1 MQPINKGII
10 DLLESY
16 VEARPDEV
24 CLYSETEGYTTVE
37 LHKKVQAV
45 AAFLKEKGVNQ
56 GDYVGISATRTIKT
70 VIVFLATQYLGA
82 IAVMFDQHAPIEK
95 SLSDFGKEIPLK
107 VALDISGE
115 GFAIGGE
122 EINFDALN
130 GQTEKPV
137 IDLHAPALLIFTSG
151 STGKSKGVV
160 LSQFG
165 YVNHQVNFA
174 PSSGVVEN
182 EKYIHLLPLSHVF
195 GVAHV
200 VDAIMHRI
208 PNFFPKVI
216 VPEYVLQCIEKYGFT
231 RFGIV
236 PSYALMLSELACKT
250 NYDISTMRTIVLA
263 AAPTTF
269 EQFLFI
275 QRSLGVKVVP
285 AYGMSELTIV
295 SSAGPEVPDEIRAG
309 SVGKPLEFNEVNIAE
324 DGEIFLKSPTLFLGY
339 YGDEP
344 LDHNEFFPTGDMGYI
359 DDEGFLHITGR
370 KKDIIIRHG
379 NNLSPLMIESKLLKL
394 PFVRM
399 AAVVGIKDARSGE
412 IPAAVIVLRPG
423 TEYDA
428 EAVKT
433 VLNKLEM
440 PKEIRVLPMLP
451 MTASGKP
458 DKMAI
463 KKMFQQ

>member
-1 MQPINKGII
+1 
-10 DLLESY
+10 
-16 VEARPDEV
+16 
-24 CLYSETEGYTTVE
+24 
-37 LHKKVQAV
+37 
-45 AAFLKEKGVNQ
+45 
-56 GDYVGISATRTIKT
+56 
-70 VIVFLATQYLGA
+70 
-82 IAVMFDQHAPIEK
+82 
-95 SLSDFGKEIPLK
+95 
-107 VALDISGE
+107 
-115 GFAIGGE
+115 
-122 EINFDALN
+122 
-130 GQTEKPV
+130 
-137 IDLHAPALLIFTSG
+137 
-151 STGKSKGVV
+151 
-160 LSQFG
+160 
-165 YVNHQVNFA
+165 
-174 PSSGVVEN
+174 
-182 EKYIHLLPLSHVF
+182 
-195 GVAHV
+195 
-200 VDAIMHRI
+200 
-208 PNFFPKVI
+208 
-216 VPEYVLQCIEKYGFT
+216 
-231 RFGIV
+231 
-236 PSYALMLSELACKT
+236 
-250 NYDISTMRTIVLA
+250 
-263 AAPTTF
+263 
-269 EQFLFI
+269 
-275 QRSLGVKVVP
+275 
-285 AYGMSELTIV
+285 MSELTIV

-344 LDHNEFFPTGDMGYI
+344 LDHNEFFPTGDMGHI

-379 NNLSPLMIESKLLKL
+379 NNLSPLMIEGKLLKL